1 MKAFLNG
8 DSSPTASWPLKAD
21 FLLHLRPFYLLKQNG
36 RNYPELTTDMG
47 LHLTKKN
54 QWVGAALPKFNSP
67 QMAIITQSSAVAAA
81 GFFENLSQPDTLGR

>member
-1 MKAFLNG
+1 MGIQAQR
-8 DSSPTASWPLKAD
+8 
-21 FLLHLRPFYLLKQNG
+21 RPGLLKQIFFFTFVPFVYG

-54 QWVGAALPKFNSP
+54 QRVGAALPMFNSP
-67 QMAIITQSSAVAAA
+67 QIAIITQSSAVVAA